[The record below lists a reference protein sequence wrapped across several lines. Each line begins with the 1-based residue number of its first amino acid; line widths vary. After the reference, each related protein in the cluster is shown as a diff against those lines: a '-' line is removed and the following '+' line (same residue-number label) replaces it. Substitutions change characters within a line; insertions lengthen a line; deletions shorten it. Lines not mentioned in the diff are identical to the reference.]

1 MHASLTA
8 VRIAPKKAAILA
20 KMICGKSVPDAVH
33 LLEHV
38 NKKAARIMEQL
49 LRSAMANASHNE
61 KQDPQMMIVKTVV
74 VNKASVLHRGVPMAR
89 GRVRPI
95 KKFSSHIEMTLG
107 FKDEIGSK
115 QGKKSEKSEK
125 DASQTAKKP
134 VKKASTTSSKGKSAK
149 DSASPTSLSSKSSK
163 KSS

>member
-1 MHASLTA
+1 MYASLTA

-61 KQDPQMMIVKTVV
+61 KQDPQMMIIKTVV
-74 VNKASVLHRGVPMAR
+74 VNKAQVFHRGVPMAR

-95 KKFSSHIEMTLG
+95 KKFLSHIELTLG
-107 FKDEIGSK
+107 IPDEIGGDSAK
-115 QGKKSEKSEK
+115 SSKSEKSS
-125 DASQTAKKP
+125 SQSPKKP
-134 VKKASTTSSKGKSAK
+134 VKKASSTSSKGKSTK